1 MYDEDWD
8 TPPVGWW
15 ELQTYLRC
23 ARTVSSEQQA
33 IATLCHIIGCKTD
46 YVPLGKCS
54 SKIYNKT
61 LSPLSMPIVPLFGAL
76 YHWIVA
82 TSELEN
88 TAKNDQCVLR
98 RCVDGLAADAA
109 VANVGG

>member
-1 MYDEDWD
+1 M
-8 TPPVGWW
+8 PHG
-15 ELQTYLRC
+15 ELL
-23 ARTVSSEQQA
+23 
-33 IATLCHIIGCKTD
+33 
-46 YVPLGKCS
+46 
-54 SKIYNKT
+54 SKKNNKT

-98 RCVDGLAADAA
+98 RCVDGLAAAAA